1 MKLNSEKTLAHLE
14 INGELDTA
22 GLEAMIRRLCILRS
36 EMTPEVTQKVPGP
49 RDSASLDMGVL
60 VEDQP
65 AMTVA
70 HRADGSFR
78 FWLRNR
84 GIGWCGYN
92 VPLTQAIG
100 VYKFMHTKLG
110 HLKTGADLFSEQDGR
125 RH

>member
-1 MKLNSEKTLAHLE
+1 MKLNNEKTLAHLE
-14 INGELDTA
+14 INGELDAA
-22 GLEAMIRRLCILRS
+22 GLEAMIRKLCILRS

-49 RDSASLDMGVL
+49 SDPASLDMGVL

-70 HRADGSFR
+70 QRTNGSFR

-92 VPLTQAIG
+92 VPLTQAVG
-100 VYKFMHTKLG
+100 VYKFLHAKLG
-110 HLKTGADLFSEQDGR
+110 DLKTGPDLFSEQNGN